1 MGKYTVEQARRLANI
16 SIREMAKLLGVSQ
29 NTYYNKEKGLSRFYY
44 DEAVKLS
51 SIVNIPMDDI
61 FFTSTVTEK

>member
-16 SIREMAKLLGVSQ
+16 SIRDMASKLGISQ
-29 NTYYNKEKGLSRFYY
+29 NAYFNKEKGLSRFYY

-51 SIVNIPMDDI
+51 NIVNIPMDDI
-61 FFTSTVTEK
+61 FFTQNVAEK